1 MAPSPLYRSVGL
13 ASSASGDG
21 VEAAVID
28 TDGQDEVHSLGGISL
43 PYDDQLQ
50 WSILEATQND
60 LPTTEILRLEKKL
73 TQHHIEAFGK
83 LRSEC
88 QAAVAD
94 TQLVGFRGH
103 LLRHIPSQSLSLE
116 IGNPWQLSE
125 ALDLPVVSDFRRH
138 DMTIGGT
145 GAPLSAMFHWAL
157 MAKEPRPALML
168 NLDSI
173 ASVTWLS
180 RENEIIAGDVGPG
193 VGLLNEW
200 VQEMAQQPH
209 DLHGR
214 IASEGKIDQALVEAS
229 LQTPFFKR
237 PLPKAADRHE
247 FDHID
252 LGGLSAADGAATM
265 CAITV
270 RAFIEAAMLLP
281 EPVDLVW
288 LTGPGSEH
296 PVIVELLKE
305 HIDRVQNVTQ
315 RDLNPHTM
323 SAECFAWM
331 AVRHLRRLP
340 ITTPETSN
348 CRNAECAGFSTLP
361 LQ

>member
-1 MAPSPLYRSVGL
+1 M
-13 ASSASGDG
+13 SSAAGDG

-28 TDGQDEVHSLGGISL
+28 TDGRDEVHSLGGISL
-43 PYDDQLQ
+43 PYDDPLQ
-50 WSILEATQND
+50 WSVLEATQND

-73 TQHHIEAFGK
+73 TKHHGKAFLALREAHP
-83 LRSEC
+83 E
-88 QAAVAD
+88 AVAA
-94 TQLVGFRGH
+94 TKLVGFQGH
-103 LLRHIPSQSLSLE
+103 LLRHIPSESLSLE

-125 ALDLPVVSDFRRH
+125 AIGLPVVSDFRRH

-145 GAPLSAMFHWAL
+145 GAPLAAMFHWAL

-180 RENEIIAGDVGPG
+180 RDNEIIAGDVGPG
-193 VGLLNEW
+193 IGLLNEW
-200 VQEMAQQPH
+200 VQEMAEQPH
-209 DLHGR
+209 DLQGR
-214 IASEGKIDQALVEAS
+214 IASEGRIDDSLVDAAV
-229 LQTPFFKR
+229 QTPFFQR
-237 PLPKAADRHE
+237 PLPKAADPHE

-270 RAFIEAAMLLP
+270 RAFVEAAKQLP
-281 EPVDLVW
+281 ELPELVW

-296 PVIVELLKE
+296 PVIVRLLKE
-305 HIDRVQNVTQ
+305 HLERVENVTQ
-315 RDLNPHTM
+315 RKLNPHTM
-323 SAECFAWM
+323 AAEGFAWM

-361 LQ
+361 LN